1 MRNKKL
7 NDNIIS
13 LLLEFLKAV
22 PPQKLA
28 DGSDNETAKFINK
41 MYSSICNFLEI
52 RAIHPIYEDWEYEC
66 WDKNM
71 SVQQKQLINSYE
83 DWEDYCNQ
91 QCSILIQTAISELE
105 KVK

>member
-41 MYSSICNFLEI
+41 MYSSDI
-52 RAIHPIYEDWEYEC
+52 
-66 WDKNM
+66 KNM
-71 SVQQKQLINSYE
+71 TKLALE
-83 DWEDYCNQ
+83 
-91 QCSILIQTAISELE
+91 LISESMDG
-105 KVK
+105 VKNND

>member
-41 MYSSICNFLEI
+41 M
-52 RAIHPIYEDWEYEC
+52 
-66 WDKNM
+66 
-71 SVQQKQLINSYE
+71 
-83 DWEDYCNQ
+83 
-91 QCSILIQTAISELE
+91 
-105 KVK
+105 